1 MYPTN
6 YPFSVRAEYTH
17 TFLHVSSQRVEYL
30 LSTNVVP
37 QAERINQEREAHET
51 LKTGGPTNKAI
62 RRVS

>member
-6 YPFSVRAEYTH
+6 YQFSVRAEYTY
-17 TFLHVSSQRVEYL
+17 TFLHVSSQKVEYL

-37 QAERINQEREAHET
+37 QDERINQEREAYEI
-51 LKTGGPTNKAI
+51 LKTVGPTNKAI